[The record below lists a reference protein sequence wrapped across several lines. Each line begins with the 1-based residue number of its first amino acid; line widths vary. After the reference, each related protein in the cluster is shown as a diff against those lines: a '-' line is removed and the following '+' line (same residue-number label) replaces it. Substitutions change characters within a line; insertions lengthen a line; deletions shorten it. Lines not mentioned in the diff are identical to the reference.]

1 MIRLPKTL
9 ADART
14 RLAILTV
21 KPADPRAIPLATL
34 NGAGAIDAS
43 CRILKSDYRL
53 SPTGSDTVAD
63 TELCSEGNAVTYGAS
78 NYEATVTPFWYL
90 DEDGKPDA
98 LEDVV
103 YQALKEKGTTLWLV
117 EREGP
122 RYDEPWAAGDAYEIY
137 EVVTDNPQKP
147 SDRGGY
153 IKRTV
158 PLGVQRAW
166 LDGVV
171 AAGA

>member
-1 MIRLPKTL
+1 MPKTL

-14 RLAILTV
+14 RLTILTV
-21 KPADPRAIPLATL
+21 RPANLRSITLAELT
-34 NGAGAIDAS
+34 AGIDAS

-53 SPTGSDTVAD
+53 SPTGSDTVPD
-63 TELCSEGNAVTYGAS
+63 TELCSEGNAVTFGAS
-78 NYEATVTPFWYL
+78 NYEGTVTAFWYL
-90 DEDGKPDA
+90 DEDGKSET

-103 YQALKEKGTTLWLV
+103 YQALKLKGTELWFV

-122 RYDEPWAAGDAYEIY
+122 RYEEEWAAADPYEVY

-147 SDRGGY
+147 SDRGGF
-153 IKRTV
+153 IKRTS
-158 PLGVQRAW
+158 PLGVQRAV

-171 AAGA
+171 AATAP